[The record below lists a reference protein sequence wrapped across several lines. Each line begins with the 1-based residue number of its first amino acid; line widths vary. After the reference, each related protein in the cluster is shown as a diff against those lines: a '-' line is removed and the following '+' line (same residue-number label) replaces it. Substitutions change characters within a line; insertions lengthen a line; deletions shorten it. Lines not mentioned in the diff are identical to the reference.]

1 MTKITMLCGL
11 PGSGKSTWANQNK
24 RENTIVLSS
33 DKIRE
38 ELFGAEEIQGNPKQ
52 VFNLLYKRAE
62 EALEQEKNVIIDST
76 NLSRANRKKFIKR
89 FYSLADY
96 LSIIIFLE
104 SAEECIERQK
114 KRDRKVPA
122 SVIRRMAQQME
133 MPTFDEGWDEI
144 KIM

>member
-1 MTKITMLCGL
+1 MIKITMLCGL
-11 PGSGKSTWANQNK
+11 PGSGKSTWVNQNK
-24 RENTIVLSS
+24 RENTIILSS

-76 NLSRANRKKFIKR
+76 NLSRANREKFIKR
-89 FYSLADY
+89 FYPLADC

>member
-1 MTKITMLCGL
+1 MIKITMLCGL
-11 PGSGKSTWANQNK
+11 PGSGKSTWASQNTK
-24 RENTIVLSS
+24 ENTIVLSS

-38 ELFGAEEIQGNPKQ
+38 ELFGAEEIQGNPKR

-76 NLSRANRKKFIKR
+76 NLSSANRKNFINR
-89 FYSLADY
+89 FYPLADC

-104 SAEECIERQK
+104 SAEVCIERQK
-114 KRDRKVPA
+114 KRERKVPA
-122 SVIRRMAQQME
+122 SVIQKMAKQME

>member
-1 MTKITMLCGL
+1 MIKITMLCGL

-24 RENTIVLSS
+24 RESTIILSS

-76 NLSRANRKKFIKR
+76 NLSRANREKFIKR
-89 FYSLADY
+89 FYPLADC

-122 SVIRRMAQQME
+122 SVIRRMYQQME